1 MNWVPDR
8 DDRDDGLHK
17 HGHVTPPE
25 RNPVPE
31 REEQREQQEKKDD

>member
-1 MNWVPDR
+1 MSWVPDR
-8 DDRDDGLHK
+8 DSQNDDLHK

-31 REEQREQQEKKDD
+31 RDQQQQDKDD

>member
-8 DDRDDGLHK
+8 DEKQNDDLHK

-31 REEQREQQEKKDD
+31 REQQGEDKKDE